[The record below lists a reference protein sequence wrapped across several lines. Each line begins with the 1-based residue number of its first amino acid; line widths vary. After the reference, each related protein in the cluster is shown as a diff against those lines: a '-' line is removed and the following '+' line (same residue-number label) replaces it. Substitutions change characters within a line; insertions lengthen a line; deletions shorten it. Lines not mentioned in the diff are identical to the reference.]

1 MTTQDPPTS
10 CKVVLAGSIAKSL
23 QLEVREGL
31 SKLDRK
37 PMLVGFLAN
46 KDPAARLYAD
56 WTNGTCEENGF
67 QFSLREVDRE
77 ELEEQILAANKDETV
92 DGVIVYYP
100 IFNSRQDQYLQ
111 QLIDAGKDVE
121 GLCHQYVFNMYQ
133 NIRFV
138 DEQKLRKSILPCT
151 PLAIVKILEYLKV
164 YNTILPYGNRL
175 FGHSITIVNRSEVVG
190 RPLAALLANDGAC
203 VYSVDATS
211 VQQFTR
217 GEGIRKTRHDVI
229 EKIGW
234 NLEDCVPLSDV
245 VISGVPGQAF
255 EFPTH
260 LLKEGAVCINFST
273 EKNFGPEVKN
283 RASIYVPAIGKVTI
297 IVLLR
302 NLLRNATTNPKNAQS
317 KRELAKREP
326 LAHENTKVV
335 LSLRGTTCS
344 ALVQDI
350 ISDINALKRPFTIRF
365 TKKNDIHPFE
375 DSSSLEFFSQ
385 KNDAS
390 LLLFGSHSKKR
401 PHCLTWI
408 RCFSGQVLDMLEVYV
423 IKDTARTLAQF
434 NGEKCKVG
442 QKPLLSFSGAQFES
456 PVANQYTLAKS
467 IFTDFFRG
475 GESATVDVEGLQ
487 LMINFAAGEDA
498 LDGSPP
504 KIHMRCWRIVTKRS
518 GQKVPRVEVEEMGPR
533 IDFTIGRTREAE
545 ASVWKESMKKAKG
558 VEAKS
563 KKNIETDL
571 VGDKIGRIHLGK
583 QDLSEL
589 QTRKMKGL
597 KREREVE
604 VDEGADDISIA
615 SEDHADIGKG
625 VELKRQRVA

>member
-1 MTTQDPPTS
+1 
-10 CKVVLAGSIAKSL
+10 
-23 QLEVREGL
+23 
-31 SKLDRK
+31 
-37 PMLVGFLAN
+37 ML
-46 KDPAARLYAD
+46 R
-56 WTNGTCEENGF
+56 
-67 QFSLREVDRE
+67 
-77 ELEEQILAANKDETV
+77 QIK
-92 DGVIVYYP
+92 
-100 IFNSRQDQYLQ
+100 
-111 QLIDAGKDVE
+111 
-121 GLCHQYVFNMYQ
+121 
-133 NIRFV
+133 
-138 DEQKLRKSILPCT
+138 
-151 PLAIVKILEYLKV
+151 
-164 YNTILPYGNRL
+164 
-175 FGHSITIVNRSEVVG
+175 
-190 RPLAALLANDGAC
+190 
-203 VYSVDATS
+203 
-211 VQQFTR
+211 
-217 GEGIRKTRHDVI
+217 
-229 EKIGW
+229 
-234 NLEDCVPLSDV
+234 
-245 VISGVPGQAF
+245 
-255 EFPTH
+255 
-260 LLKEGAVCINFST
+260 
-273 EKNFGPEVKN
+273 
-283 RASIYVPAIGKVTI
+283 
-297 IVLLR
+297 
-302 NLLRNATTNPKNAQS
+302 PKNARS

-335 LSLRGTTCS
+335 LFLRGTTCS
-344 ALVQDI
+344 SLVQDL
-350 ISDINALKRPFTIRF
+350 ISDINSLKRPFSIRF

-375 DSSSLEFFSQ
+375 DASSLEFFSQ

-401 PHCLTWI
+401 PHCLTWV
-408 RCFSGQVLDMLEVYV
+408 RCFGGQVLDMLELYV

-434 NGEKCKVG
+434 KGEKCKVG

-456 PVANQYTLAKS
+456 PVSNQYTLAKS

-498 LDGSPP
+498 LDGSPA

-533 IDFTIGRTREAE
+533 IDFTIGRTKEAE

-563 KKNIETDL
+563 KKNIETDI

-604 VDEGADDISIA
+604 VDAGADDISIV
-615 SEDHADIGKG
+615 SEDDADAGEG